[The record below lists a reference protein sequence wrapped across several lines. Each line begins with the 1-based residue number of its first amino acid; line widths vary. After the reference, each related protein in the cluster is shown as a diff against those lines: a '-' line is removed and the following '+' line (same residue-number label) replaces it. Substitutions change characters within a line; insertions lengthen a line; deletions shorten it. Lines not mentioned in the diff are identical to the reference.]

1 MTYPLCVHYITVL
14 CVSSILAEL
23 TEAADD
29 LAAKMTD
36 TGTRSDDQS
45 YDYKSN
51 RLSISLRFLLTP
63 DWVALETF
71 ETPACLGTALVLL
84 QRNLSLHICL

>member
-1 MTYPLCVHYITVL
+1 MTYPLFVHYITAL

-29 LAAKMTD
+29 LAAKMKE
-36 TGTRSDDQS
+36 TGTRSDEQS

-51 RLSISLRFLLTP
+51 RLYINLRLIFTP
-63 DWVALETF
+63 EWVA
-71 ETPACLGTALVLL
+71 
-84 QRNLSLHICL
+84 